1 MFPVF
6 ENDKNIPPSRV
17 ATAEIFPEKETCT
30 RGERSSAKMFLVAH
44 GKRNVFWE
52 GSARVTHGRNPRFD
66 GRGCFDPGEAISRAC
81 GREDQMPRFVAQQ
94 DVDATFSRT
103 IQTLEANSEGA
114 ALGFTSNRS
123 CAAAARQVPDIG
135 MTRQL
140 AAMRRED

>member
-1 MFPVF
+1 VVVFPVF
-6 ENDKNIPPSRV
+6 GNDKNIPPSRV

-44 GKRNVFWE
+44 EKRNVFGE
-52 GSARVTHGRNPRFD
+52 LGYGRNPRFD
-66 GRGCFDPGEAISRAC
+66 GRGCFDLGEAISRAC
-81 GREDQMPRFVAQQ
+81 GREDQMLRFVAQQ

-114 ALGFTSNRS
+114 ALGFASNRS
-123 CAAAARQVPDIG
+123 CTAAARQVLDVA

-140 AAMRRED
+140 AATRREG